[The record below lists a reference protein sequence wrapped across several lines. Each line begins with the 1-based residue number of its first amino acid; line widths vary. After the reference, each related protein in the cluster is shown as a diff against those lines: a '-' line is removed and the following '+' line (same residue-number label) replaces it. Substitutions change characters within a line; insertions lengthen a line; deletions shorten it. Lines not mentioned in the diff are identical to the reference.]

1 VPAKADV
8 PPTGV
13 YHVQLRQFPH
23 VTREFNLDAAALRS
37 RILAPWL
44 AGRTVESGDRRWAPE
59 RARLTIYEGRALRPD
74 EIGMGRGWANVTRTG
89 EDVTARLLTEAEVE
103 TASGVAGG
111 ATAIEETTSSELQ
124 HTKELILAAIAAE
137 GGLELRDCVGLAG
150 APRLGARASERLA
163 LAEQAAWELLHA
175 GTVRMTAPDGTVA
188 PSDWQRVLLDWE
200 AWSGRG
206 PHRIRLVR
214 G

>member
-23 VTREFNLDAAALRS
+23 VTREFNLDAEALRS

-44 AGRTVESGDRRWAPE
+44 AGRTVQSGDRRWAPE

-89 EDVTARLLTEAEVE
+89 EDVTARLLTEAEAE
-103 TASGVAGG
+103 SDVAGG
-111 ATAIEETTSSELQ
+111 PAALGETTSPELQ
-124 HTKELILAAIAAE
+124 RTKELILARIAAE

-150 APRLGARASERLA
+150 GLRLGARASERLA
-163 LAEQAAWELLHA
+163 LAEQAAWELLHGGA
-175 GTVRMTAPDGTVA
+175 VCMTAPDGTIA
-188 PSDWQRVLLDWE
+188 PSDWQRVLLDWQ
-200 AWSGRG
+200 AWSGQASR
-206 PHRIRLVR
+206 RIRLVR

>member
-1 VPAKADV
+1 
-8 PPTGV
+8 V

-89 EDVTARLLTEAEVE
+89 QDVTARLLTEAEAE
-103 TASGVAGG
+103 AQAEGEVAGASAG
-111 ATAIEETTSSELQ
+111 ARATASSELQ
-124 HTKELILAAIAAE
+124 RTKQLILTRIAAE
-137 GGLELRDCVGLAG
+137 GELELRDCVGLAG
-150 APRLGARASERLA
+150 GVRLGARPSERLA
-163 LAEQAAWELLHA
+163 LAEQAVWELLHVGA
-175 GTVRMTAPDGTVA
+175 VCMTAPDGAVA

-200 AWSGRG
+200 AWSGEASR
-206 PHRIRLVR
+206 RRRLAR
-214 G
+214 A